1 MTKLHSIFILT
12 IALMTAPLAM
22 AAADKVVVFD
32 LQSAVLNTDLAKK
45 RMQDMQANPEFA
57 SMQAKFES
65 LRADLQKM
73 AKEAEKNGVT
83 WNQEQAAEH
92 RKKME
97 YARADLEL
105 VVKKLQAERNATA
118 QRVMEE
124 LNPKAQ
130 VALKDV
136 ISAEGIG
143 IVLSNQAAYY
153 AEPSLDITAKVT
165 EKLNKAK

>member
-1 MTKLHSIFILT
+1 MFKAKTAIILALT
-12 IALMTAPLAM
+12 LIAAPLAM
-22 AAADKVVVFD
+22 AADKVVVFD
-32 LQSAVLNTDLAKK
+32 LQSAILSTDLAKK
-45 RMQDMQANPEFA
+45 RIQEMQANAEF
-57 SMQAKFES
+57 SGLQAKFES

-73 AKEAEKNGVT
+73 AKDAEKNSVT

-105 VVKKLQAERNATA
+105 VAKKLQAERNATA
-118 QRVMEE
+118 QRVLEE
-124 LNPKAQ
+124 LGPKAQ
-130 VALKDV
+130 AALKEV
-136 ISAEGIG
+136 IATDGIG
-143 IVLSNQAAYY
+143 LVLSTQTAYY

>member
-1 MTKLHSIFILT
+1 MSKLNSILILT
-12 IALMTAPLAM
+12 VALLAAPLAM
-22 AAADKVVVFD
+22 AADKVVVFD
-32 LQSAVLNTDLAKK
+32 LQSAILNTDVAKK
-45 RMQDMQANPEFA
+45 RMQDMQANSEFA

-65 LRADLQKM
+65 LRAELQKM

-143 IVLSNQAAYY
+143 LVLSTQTAYY

>member
-1 MTKLHSIFILT
+1 MSKLNSILMLT
-12 IALMTAPLAM
+12 VALVLAPVAM
-22 AAADKVVVFD
+22 AADKVVVFD
-32 LQSAVLNTDLAKK
+32 LQSAILNTDIAKK
-45 RMQDMQANPEFA
+45 RMQEMQSNSEFA

-65 LRADLQKM
+65 LRAEMQKM

-97 YARADLEL
+97 YARADFEL

-143 IVLSNQAAYY
+143 LVLSTQTAYY

-165 EKLNKAK
+165 EKLNKSN

>member
-1 MTKLHSIFILT
+1 MSKLNSILLLT
-12 IALMTAPLAM
+12 VALIAAPMAM
-22 AAADKVVVFD
+22 AADKVVVFD
-32 LQSAVLNTDLAKK
+32 LQSAILNTDMAKK
-45 RMQDMQANPEFA
+45 RMQDMQSNSEFA

-65 LRADLQKM
+65 LRAELQKM

-83 WNQEQAAEH
+83 WNQEQSAEH

-143 IVLSNQAAYY
+143 IVLSTQTAYY